1 MSSYNLQ
8 VDVGQSGVL
17 SIVRFENSDEWI
29 DYPGYGRE
37 RL

>member
-17 SIVRFENSDEWI
+17 SSIGNRYLKANELYRALWKQ
-29 DYPGYGRE
+29 R
-37 RL
+37 